1 VGGESVTGTNY
12 LYHSLDLMAP
22 TVKQDL
28 DLSVDRVDG
37 AKAKM
42 FVLRQ
47 GAHSVSESE
56 ERRSLLVLL
65 TKRSTNVSLL
75 LDQQEFCVNV
85 IGEAVLKEL

>member
-1 VGGESVTGTNY
+1 
-12 LYHSLDLMAP
+12 MAP
-22 TVKQDL
+22 TVQQDL

-47 GAHSVSESE
+47 DTHSVADSV

-65 TKRSTNVSLL
+65 TRKNTNVSFL

-85 IGEAVLKEL
+85 IGETVLKEL